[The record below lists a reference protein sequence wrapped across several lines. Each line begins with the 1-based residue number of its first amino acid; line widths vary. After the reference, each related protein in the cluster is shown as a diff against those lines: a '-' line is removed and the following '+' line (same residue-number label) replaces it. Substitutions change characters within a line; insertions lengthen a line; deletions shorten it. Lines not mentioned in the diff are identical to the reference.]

1 MMIPLVS
8 FESLHEILRKLFDS
22 MLPLCERMTV
32 MASAIACIGALLY
45 ISYRVWQS
53 IARAEPID
61 VFPLL
66 RPFAMC
72 ICIIFFNTL
81 VIGGLNG
88 ILSPIV
94 KATHS
99 LLQGQTFSMNQYQ
112 ADKDKLEK
120 EIMLKDPT
128 QAYLVSDEEF
138 DRQIDE
144 LGWMPPDLNAMSQLH
159 QDRYWFGIRGL
170 IVMVF
175 GNAFRS
181 GFVGYRYDPD
191 ILPYCTGYSG
201 PSGLCYSIVRWL
213 SGFIGTVAHKV
224 YRRIFMVAGC

>member
-159 QDRYWFGIRGL
+159 QDIGL
-170 IVMVF
+170 GYAV
-175 GNAFRS
+175 S
-181 GFVGYRYDPD
+181 LSWLLDGFWKRFSKR
-191 ILPYCTGYSG
+191 L
-201 PSGLCYSIVRWL
+201 RWL
-213 SGFIGTVAHKV
+213 SIRSGHFTLLYWLFWALWSLL
-224 YRRIFMVAGC
+224 

>member
-81 VIGGLNG
+81 VIGVSTEYYPRLLKPRTLFFKAR
-88 ILSPIV
+88 LSV
-94 KATHS
+94 
-99 LLQGQTFSMNQYQ
+99 
-112 ADKDKLEK
+112 
-120 EIMLKDPT
+120 
-128 QAYLVSDEEF
+128 
-138 DRQIDE
+138 
-144 LGWMPPDLNAMSQLH
+144 
-159 QDRYWFGIRGL
+159 
-170 IVMVF
+170 
-175 GNAFRS
+175 
-181 GFVGYRYDPD
+181 
-191 ILPYCTGYSG
+191 
-201 PSGLCYSIVRWL
+201 
-213 SGFIGTVAHKV
+213 
-224 YRRIFMVAGC
+224 

>member
-99 LLQGQTFSMNQYQ
+99 LLQ
-112 ADKDKLEK
+112 A
-120 EIMLKDPT
+120 
-128 QAYLVSDEEF
+128 
-138 DRQIDE
+138 R
-144 LGWMPPDLNAMSQLH
+144 
-159 QDRYWFGIRGL
+159 
-170 IVMVF
+170 
-175 GNAFRS
+175 
-181 GFVGYRYDPD
+181 
-191 ILPYCTGYSG
+191 
-201 PSGLCYSIVRWL
+201 L
-213 SGFIGTVAHKV
+213 SV
-224 YRRIFMVAGC
+224 

>member
-1 MMIPLVS
+1 M
-8 FESLHEILRKLFDS
+8 
-22 MLPLCERMTV
+22 
-32 MASAIACIGALLY
+32 CIRDRY

-144 LGWMPPDLNAMSQLH
+144 LGWMPPDLNAMSQLLS
-159 QDRYWFGIRGL
+159 L
-170 IVMVF
+170 IH
-175 GNAFRS
+175 
-181 GFVGYRYDPD
+181 
-191 ILPYCTGYSG
+191 I
-201 PSGLCYSIVRWL
+201 
-213 SGFIGTVAHKV
+213 
-224 YRRIFMVAGC
+224 

>member
-170 IVMVF
+170 IVM
-175 GNAFRS
+175 AFRWLLETLFEAAS
-181 GFVGYRYDPD
+181 LVIDTIRTFYLIVLAILGPLVFAIASFDGFQAS
-191 ILPYCTGYSG
+191 L
-201 PSGLCYSIVRWL
+201 
-213 SGFIGTVAHKV
+213 A
-224 YRRIFMVAGC
+224 

>member
-144 LGWMPPDLNAMSQLH
+144 LGWMPCRSC
-159 QDRYWFGIRGL
+159 IRIDIGL
-170 IVMVF
+170 GYAV
-175 GNAFRS
+175 S
-181 GFVGYRYDPD
+181 LSWLLDGFWKRFSKR
-191 ILPYCTGYSG
+191 L
-201 PSGLCYSIVRWL
+201 RWL
-213 SGFIGTVAHKV
+213 SIRSGHFTLLYWLFWALWSLL
-224 YRRIFMVAGC
+224 